1 MGTPAMKVKGGPLLA
16 RLSFVR
22 EQRGEEAVRRVLAR
36 LPSDDQK
43 MASQLMTGGWYPF
56 ELNERLDQAV
66 AAEMGMGDKV
76 FLLMGEKS
84 AEQNLV
90 GPHRAL
96 LCEGDPHGLL
106 RRAPQIYQMYY
117 DTGRRTYESLGP
129 KKAALRTY
137 DANIVSKNDCLTV
150 AGWHRKAIEMC
161 GGQNARVTETKCRAR
176 GADLCEYICEWS

>member
-1 MGTPAMKVKGGPLLA
+1 MPDMKVKGGSLLA

-22 EQRGEEAVRRVLAR
+22 DQRGEAGVQRVIER
-36 LPSDDQK
+36 LPAADQK
-43 MASQLMTGGWYPF
+43 VIAQLLTASWYPF

-66 AAEMGMGDKV
+66 AEEMGIGEKV

-84 AEQNLV
+84 AEQNLG

-96 LCEGDPHGLL
+96 LAEGDPHALL

-117 DTGRRTYESLGP
+117 DTGRRTYESLGE
-129 KKAALRTY
+129 KKAVIRTFE
-137 DANIVSKNDCLTV
+137 ASIVSKNDCLTV

-161 GGQNARVTETKCRAR
+161 GGNSARVTETKCRAR
-176 GADLCEYICEWS
+176 GAGICEYVCEWM